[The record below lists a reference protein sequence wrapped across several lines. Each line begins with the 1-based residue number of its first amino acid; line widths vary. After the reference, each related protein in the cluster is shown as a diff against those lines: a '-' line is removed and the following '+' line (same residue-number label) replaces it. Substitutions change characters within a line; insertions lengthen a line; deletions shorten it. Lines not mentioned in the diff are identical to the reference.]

1 MPKFTS
7 LSLSEAQ
14 QRVIEVITP
23 KSESRFIPTM
33 EAEQCVLANDIIVK
47 KNLPSF
53 DNSAMDGFAFKYSDK
68 GKKLKIVS
76 TVFAGEKD
84 VNCNIHDGECCK
96 IMTGAKVPAGI
107 DTIVPIENCSDVT
120 NESVVVPENIN
131 RGDNL
136 RKKGE
141 ELQSGEVLFHRGEIL
156 TAAHIALL
164 ASQGITTVEVIVPLN
179 IAVVS
184 TGDEIKEPWEAADED
199 EIFNANAFG
208 IKSLLKQFGFEASY
222 IGSIP
227 DDLEKTIEFISQL
240 NSYDVV
246 ITTGGISMGD
256 ADFLYQAFVANGLES
271 IFHGVNVKPG
281 RPTMMGKMGAT
292 LVMAMPGNPLTTML
306 NVFTL
311 SIPAL
316 YKKQGT
322 TNCYHSSY
330 YVKSGKS
337 LKLRTGRDNM
347 VLGSVKE
354 GVFSPT
360 RDNKIGSGMLSPLA
374 ESNAIAYFA
383 DNVEGFDE
391 GDLIKVVSLQDITR
405 SHKINS
411 INI

>member
-14 QRVIEVITP
+14 QKVIEAITP
-23 KSESRFIPTM
+23 KTESRFIPTM
-33 EAEQCVLANDIIVK
+33 EAEQSILANDIVVK

-53 DNSAMDGFAFKYSDK
+53 DNSAMDGFAFKHSDK

-76 TVFAGEKD
+76 TVFAGEKHSCK
-84 VNCNIHDGECCK
+84 VEEGECCK
-96 IMTGAKVPAGI
+96 IMTGAKVPQGV
-107 DTIVPIENCSDVT
+107 DTIAPIENCSDVT
-120 NESVVVPENIN
+120 EESVVVPEKIN
-131 RGDNL
+131 LGDNL

-141 ELQSGEVLFHRGEIL
+141 ELQAGEVLFHKGDIL

-164 ASQGITTVEVIVPLN
+164 ASQGITMVEVIAPLN

-184 TGDEIKEPWEAADED
+184 TGDEIKEPWEEADED

-208 IKSLLKQFGFEASY
+208 IKSLLKQFGFGASY
-222 IGSIP
+222 IGAIP
-227 DDLEKTIEFISQL
+227 DDLEKTIEFISTL

-281 RPTMMGKMGAT
+281 RPTMMGKMGTT

-316 YKKQGT
+316 FKKQGASE
-322 TNCYHSSY
+322 CYHSAF
-330 YVKSGKS
+330 YVKSAKT
-337 LKLRTGRDNM
+337 LKLRSGRDNM
-347 VLGSVKE
+347 VLGYVKE
-354 GVFSPT
+354 GIFYPT
-360 RDNKIGSGMLSPLA
+360 RDNKIGSGMLSPLV

-383 DNVEGFDE
+383 DNVEGFQE
-391 GDLIKVVSLQDITR
+391 GEYLKVVSLQDISR
-405 SHKINS
+405 SNMINS
-411 INI
+411 VNF